1 MIRARIEF
9 ADLEKGLGA
18 AYAEIMAVVDQNLHK
33 VAKVVHAEAV
43 ATTEFDDGPTKNLR
57 NSIRLKKSKFKDG
70 GYIVAARGRN
80 KDKGYHAHLVEFGH
94 VMIAWGRV
102 IPGGRVAPH
111 KFMRKAKESGIK
123 KAYELFRSET

>member
-9 ADLEKGLGA
+9 ADLEMGLNA
-18 AYAEIMAVVDQNLHK
+18 AYSEIMAVVDANLLQ
-33 VAKVVHAEAV
+33 VAKAVRDDAV

-70 GYIVAARGRN
+70 GYIVAARGKN
-80 KDKGYHAHLVEFGH
+80 KDLGYHAHLVEFGH

-102 IPGGRVAPH
+102 TGDRVRPH

-123 KAYELFRSET
+123 RAYELFRSKT